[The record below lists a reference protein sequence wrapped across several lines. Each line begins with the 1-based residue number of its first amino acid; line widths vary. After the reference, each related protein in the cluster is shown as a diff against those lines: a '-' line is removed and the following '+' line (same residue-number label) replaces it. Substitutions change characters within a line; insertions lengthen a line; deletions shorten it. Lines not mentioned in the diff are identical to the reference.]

1 MIALHFKVKI
11 MYYFPIRGHNYMP
24 ADRAFGRVEE
34 ILRKKE
40 TILLPEEYYAA
51 FRKVG
56 NVKVYGDDWDVYVF

>member
-1 MIALHFKVKI
+1 
-11 MYYFPIRGHNYMP
+11 MP

-34 ILRKKE
+34 IFRKKE
-40 TILLPEEYYAA
+40 IILHPEEYHVA